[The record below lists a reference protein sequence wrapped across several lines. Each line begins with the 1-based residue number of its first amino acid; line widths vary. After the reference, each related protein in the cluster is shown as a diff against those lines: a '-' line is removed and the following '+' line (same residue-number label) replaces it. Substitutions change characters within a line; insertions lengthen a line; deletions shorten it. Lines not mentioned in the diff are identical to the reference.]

1 MFKSFPF
8 YIICYIM
15 GINPNIWIPHLKFT
29 LQTIA
34 ITYPT
39 RPNKVT
45 KRKYYDLIHNLP
57 VYFPEKPM
65 GSAFLKLLDDF
76 PVTPYLDSRM
86 SIMKWVHFIFNKI
99 NKIMNK
105 PEEEFYESL
114 EKYYEEYKPKNLV
127 DTKRWKQQEKYI
139 KFGVGI
145 ILTLT
150 IFYFYKK

>member
-1 MFKSFPF
+1 
-8 YIICYIM
+8 
-15 GINPNIWIPHLKFT
+15 
-29 LQTIA
+29 
-34 ITYPT
+34 
-39 RPNKVT
+39 
-45 KRKYYDLIHNLP
+45 
-57 VYFPEKPM
+57 
-65 GSAFLKLLDDF
+65 
-76 PVTPYLDSRM
+76 
-86 SIMKWVHFIFNKI
+86 
-99 NKIMNK
+99 MNK